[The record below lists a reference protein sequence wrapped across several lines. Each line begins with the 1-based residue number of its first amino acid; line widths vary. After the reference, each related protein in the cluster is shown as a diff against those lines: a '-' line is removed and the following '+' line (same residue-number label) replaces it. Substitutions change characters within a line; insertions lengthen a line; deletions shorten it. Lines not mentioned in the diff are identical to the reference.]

1 MSKSVAALWSEDGYL
16 DWTFH
21 ELALSAAES
30 GGRKR
35 TWAVRQLRRSV
46 ARSAKRLSK
55 FEAEKV
61 EKEGRCNDRRPP
73 PPPRCQVPHLP
84 SFRFLGPNLGNRKKI
99 ARCYDRARLSLS
111 SAEGASSLAGARN
124 DHELSPR
131 LGPPIRPSVK
141 RGPRGDRRTQT
152 DTVAVS

>member
-73 PPPRCQVPHLP
+73 PRCQVPHLP

-111 SAEGASSLAGARN
+111 SAKGASPSLARAMTTSCPL
-124 DHELSPR
+124 DWAH
-131 LGPPIRPSVK
+131 PSVHPSNGAHGETD
-141 RGPRGDRRTQT
+141 GPRRTQ
-152 DTVAVS
+152 